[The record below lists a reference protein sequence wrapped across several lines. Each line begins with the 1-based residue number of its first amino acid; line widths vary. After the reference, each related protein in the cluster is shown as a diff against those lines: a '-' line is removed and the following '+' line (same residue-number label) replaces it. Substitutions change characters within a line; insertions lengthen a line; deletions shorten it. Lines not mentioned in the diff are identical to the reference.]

1 MITSVSFSSIQTNSV
16 SPEKQSEQGLC
27 DSRHT
32 KPILWTSH
40 IVAAQCL
47 SQYFQIAIAKEDLKP
62 GHHII
67 ASQDE
72 LQIRQL
78 YRKLQGIE
86 RTHIQI
92 YQLENPIE
100 NFLAGM
106 GEKAAPMIVMGAIPY
121 QQWLSSLKDKPLEL
135 EKAVELIKDV
145 LETIP
150 DELEVN
156 LALETLRQRVSLA
169 MERQISSWEWDKK
182 YVEPTRNKKFADPR
196 ERLRLDIKALL
207 KESDE
212 INYEVMRSDI
222 QSRYRLKD
230 KSLLKIIRSVEQ
242 KTKVAE
248 PQDMGLDELF
258 NLPTNNLEYVVP
270 GMLPVGETALLVA
283 SPKAGKS
290 LLAYDVAFSVAT
302 GEDTFLGEKCKQ
314 GKVLIVQCDESVGT
328 AKGRLLKRGFRHE
341 DTDKVRF
348 MHKFS
353 ITQLNVLEERL
364 ETFRP
369 TLVIIDSLRR
379 INAGRELSENSAEFA
394 DAVYQ
399 LKELCAQYNA
409 ACLLIHHS
417 SKNSEAVGVDR
428 VRGSSAI
435 AGATW
440 GIWQLDQIPK
450 PDPNN
455 KKKQIIEPKDP
466 VRILSITSRDTEGQR
481 LMIELDPD
489 QNHWLNHGEVGVNA
503 EDLKERK
510 SQSAQIIELLKSV
523 SPVGL
528 EASEISQR
536 LGLGRGVYSVLNRLV
551 GLREIGSRPSTKDR
565 RRSVYFSLT
574 FDNNPPPPTDTD
586 PDVIEYPET
595 ITAHDVQSSITFD
608 HKSIT
613 FDHNPPVVE
622 KCDQPSN
629 LDGES
634 ITAYSI
640 TSSPL
645 EGGES
650 VEESVELSHYQSE
663 IEPDPWDEV
672 EEEEEVIA
680 PTTHS
685 ENTAGADAYT
695 NEDIEDIAEVLADK
709 TLCAD
714 KEALDRLRQCWN
726 PKAMNLACKRLTVE
740 RHAQIKQW
748 VIELN
753 SRKFQEGDR
762 VYVTTAPH
770 TDAMRPYCIESIESD
785 RAKVECFAKLIP
797 LVELRKCQS

>member
-1 MITSVSFSSIQTNSV
+1 MPATTVQENLTRITLWV
-16 SPEKQSEQGLC
+16 SPSDELITAEPIAPPFQPIVEFFQIVPAAS
-27 DSRHT
+27 T
-32 KPILWTSH
+32 KPSE
-40 IVAAQCL
+40 
-47 SQYFQIAIAKEDLKP
+47 IAKAGE
-62 GHHII
+62 HHII
-67 ASQDE
+67 INTDEVKTWEIAMELEDLGCRVEIFTPDTNLCDLIFRASLETIFILQQTAKPFKKWQRE
-72 LQIRQL
+72 L
-78 YRKLQGIE
+78 
-86 RTHIQI
+86 
-92 YQLENPIE
+92 
-100 NFLAGM
+100 
-106 GEKAAPMIVMGAIPY
+106 AAPISLEDAMAVAKI
-121 QQWLSSLKDKPLEL
+121 WLSSNRSKVERNIALEAL
-135 EKAVELIKDV
+135 HSRSGVKFEWFRYIKD
-145 LETIP
+145 LEEEIHSTGG
-150 DELEVN
+150 
-156 LALETLRQRVSLA
+156 AAST
-169 MERQISSWEWDKK
+169 
-182 YVEPTRNKKFADPR
+182 DPR

-207 KESDE
+207 KETDE
-212 INYEVMRSDI
+212 INYQVLRSDI

-230 KSLLKIIRSVEQ
+230 KSLEKIIRSVEQ
-242 KTKVAE
+242 NTKVAE

-455 KKKQIIEPKDP
+455 KKKQIIDPKDLKR
-466 VRILSITSRDTEGQR
+466 VLSITSRDTEGQR

-489 QNHWLNHGEVGVNA
+489 QNHWLNHGEVGVNP
-503 EDLKERK
+503 EDLRERK
-510 SQSAQIIELLKSV
+510 SQSAQIIELLKSA
-523 SPVGL
+523 SPLGL
-528 EASEISQR
+528 EASEIMQQ
-536 LGLGRGVYSVLNRLV
+536 LGLGRGIYSVLNRLV
-551 GLREIGSRPSTKDR
+551 GSREIGTRPSTTDR

-595 ITAHDVQSSITFD
+595 NTTTDVQSSITVD

-613 FDHNPPVVE
+613 FDHITSVVE
-622 KCDQPSN
+622 ECDQPSN
-629 LDGES
+629 VDGES

-645 EGGES
+645 EGGEG
-650 VEESVELSHYQSE
+650 VEESVDTVTVQPE
-663 IEPDPWDEV
+663 IVPNPWDDSEPV
-672 EEEEEVIA
+672 EEEA
-680 PTTHS
+680 TTLVARS
-685 ENTAGADAYT
+685 ESATDAYT
-695 NEDIEDIAEVLADK
+695 DADIADIAEILADE

-714 KEALDRLRQCWN
+714 LEALGLLRQCWN
-726 PKAMNLACKRLTVE
+726 PQAMNKACKRLTVE

-753 SRKFQEGDR
+753 SQQFQVGDR
-762 VYVTTAPH
+762 VYVSTAPH
-770 TDAMRPYCIESIESD
+770 SDAMAPYSIERIEGDS
-785 RAKVECFAKLIP
+785 AKVECFANLIP
-797 LVELRKCQS
+797 LVELRKA